1 MSMIQKMSMG
11 VSKPAATTNQYCVS
25 ESLSMMSHV
34 KDTLTRLTEEIERT
48 RLYSTRSV
56 LSASS
61 LASQTHLIVSFFY
74 GDWP

>member
-25 ESLSMMSHV
+25 ESLSIDV
-34 KDTLTRLTEEIERT
+34 PREGYVDQIDGRNRVDAVIFYAQRPV
-48 RLYSTRSV
+48 SV
-56 LSASS
+56 LSRV
-61 LASQTHLIVSFFY
+61 TNTPDCFFFY